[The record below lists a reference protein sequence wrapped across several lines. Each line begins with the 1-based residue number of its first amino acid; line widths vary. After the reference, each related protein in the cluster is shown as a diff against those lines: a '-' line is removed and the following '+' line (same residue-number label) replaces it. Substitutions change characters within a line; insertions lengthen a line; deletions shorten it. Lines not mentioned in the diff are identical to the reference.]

1 MEVKIN
7 REIRDYTEAIFFGM
21 NLRQCICSALGA
33 AAAVAAY
40 FAAKPLLG
48 TEAASWCCVL
58 VAFPFILIGFVKYN
72 GMTMERFF
80 IAWVKSEILLPKRLV
95 FRNTNQYYAL
105 LQAEDGKKVKKEA
118 ESECGKEEKN
128 AEDA

>member
-21 NLRQCICSALGA
+21 NLRQGICSALGA

-58 VAFPFILIGFVKYN
+58 AAFPFILIGFVKYN

>member
-48 TEAASWCCVL
+48 TEVASWCCVL
-58 VAFPFILIGFVKYN
+58 AAFPFILIGFVKYN

-95 FRNTNQYYAL
+95 FRNTNQYFAL

>member
-33 AAAVAAY
+33 AAAVVAY

-58 VAFPFILIGFVKYN
+58 AAFPFILIGFVKYN

-95 FRNTNQYYAL
+95 FRNTNQYFAL

>member
-21 NLRQCICSALGA
+21 NLRQCISSALGA

-58 VAFPFILIGFVKYN
+58 AAFPFILIGFVKYN

-95 FRNTNQYYAL
+95 FRNTNQYFAL
-105 LQAEDGKKVKKEA
+105 LQAEDEKKVKKEA

>member
-21 NLRQCICSALGA
+21 NLRQCICSAIGA

-58 VAFPFILIGFVKYN
+58 AAFPFILIGFVKYN

>member
-58 VAFPFILIGFVKYN
+58 AAFPFILIGFVKYN

-95 FRNTNQYYAL
+95 FRNTNQYFAL
-105 LQAEDGKKVKKEA
+105 LQSEDGKKVKKEA

>member
-58 VAFPFILIGFVKYN
+58 AAFPFILIGFVKYN

-95 FRNTNQYYAL
+95 FRNTNQHYAL

-118 ESECGKEEKN
+118 EDGCGKEEKN

>member
-58 VAFPFILIGFVKYN
+58 AAFPFILIGFVKYN

-95 FRNTNQYYAL
+95 FRNTNQYFAL
-105 LQAEDGKKVKKEA
+105 LQEEDGKKVKKEA

>member
-58 VAFPFILIGFVKYN
+58 AAFPFILIGFVKYN

-95 FRNTNQYYAL
+95 FRNTNQYFAL

>member
-21 NLRQCICSALGA
+21 NLRQCICSAFGA

-40 FAAKPLLG
+40 FAAKSLLG
-48 TEAASWCCVL
+48 TEAASWCCIL
-58 VAFPFILIGFVKYN
+58 AAFPFILIGFVKYN
-72 GMTMERFF
+72 GMTMERFLV
-80 IAWVKSEILLPKRLV
+80 AWFRSEILLPKRLV
-95 FRNTNQYYAL
+95 FKNTNQYYSL
-105 LQAEDGKKVKKEA
+105 LQTENGKKVNVKRVD
-118 ESECGKEEKN
+118 ECGKEENN

>member
-48 TEAASWCCVL
+48 TEAASWCCIL
-58 VAFPFILIGFVKYN
+58 AAFPFVLIGFVKYN
-72 GMTMERFF
+72 GMTMERFLV
-80 IAWVKSEILLPKRLV
+80 AWVKSELLLPKRLV

-105 LQAEDGKKVKKEA
+105 LQAEDGKKVKREA
-118 ESECGKEEKN
+118 EGEYGKEEKN